1 MRVVAGEFGGRSLRA
16 PRGHRTRPTSER
28 VREALFSSISAEVED
43 AVVLDLFAGSGAL
56 GIEALSRGAA
66 RAVFV
71 EAERRAAKV
80 VVENL
85 AQLGL
90 GPRSRVV
97 PGTAA
102 RFCGDP
108 QREGPFTLVLLD
120 PPYAEPVSKLWPL
133 LVTLRA
139 RGALASDALVV
150 VERDRRERS
159 DAEPDQAGHVPRFLA
174 PLRER
179 TYGDSVVRYLR
190 VRTSSPTHPTEPA
203 A

>member
-1 MRVVAGEFGGRSLRA
+1 MAGQFGGRSLRA

-28 VREALFSSISAEVED
+28 VREALFSSISAELED

-80 VVENL
+80 VEENL
-85 AQLGL
+85 TSFGL
-90 GPRSRVV
+90 GPRSRVL

-108 QREGPFTLVLLD
+108 QGEGPFTLVLLD

-133 LVTLRA
+133 LVTLQSRS
-139 RGALASDALVV
+139 ALAPGALVV
-150 VERDRRERS
+150 LERDRHEGPAS
-159 DAEPDQAGHVPRFLA
+159 TAEKSGHVPRFLA

-190 VRTSSPTHPTEPA
+190 VRPRVPPDPREPGA
-203 A
+203 

>member
-1 MRVVAGEFGGRSLRA
+1 VRVVAGQFGGRSLRA

-28 VREALFSSISAEVED
+28 VREALFSSIGADVED

-80 VVENL
+80 VQENL
-85 AQLGL
+85 AEFGL
-90 GPRSRVV
+90 GPRSRLV

-108 QREGPFTLVLLD
+108 QGEGPFTLVLLD
-120 PPYAEPVSKLWPL
+120 PPYAEPLAKLWPL

-139 RGALASDALVV
+139 RRALAPGALVV
-150 VERDRRERS
+150 LERDRHTAASEGGADPRPE
-159 DAEPDQAGHVPRFLA
+159 ATGHVPRFLA

-179 TYGDSVVRYLR
+179 TYGDTVVRYLR
-190 VRTSSPTHPTEPA
+190 VREEPGA
-203 A
+203 